1 MDDSSEHEKA
11 KDVNNNVVETISHR
25 KYKNTLLSKKYLRHS
40 MNKFKVKIIE
50 QELFKSN
57 LMKFVLP

>member
-11 KDVNNNVVETISHR
+11 KDVNNNVVETIPHR
-25 KYKNTLLSKKYLRHS
+25 KYKNTLLSKKCLRHS
-40 MNKFKVKIIE
+40 MKKFKVKIIE
-50 QELFKSN
+50 QELMKSN